1 MVFLQVGSLFALA
14 GVVRAANE
22 GPCDIFE
29 AAATPC
35 VAAHSTVRALYA
47 AYAGPLYEVRR
58 ADDNATFDVMAR
70 AGVADAEAQDDCGAS
85 DCVVSRSSTSRRG
98 ATTRRR
104 RRLRPYPDAPV
115 NATREK
121 LTLGG
126 RSVYSLY
133 FEGGMGYR
141 NDNTSGVAV
150 GDEPGP
156 STWSLGASAASD
168 ERRCVGESRPW
179 RNLESR
185 RRKTSRDPRSPGA
198 TTTTSAADYGNAE
211 TDDNDEGAGTM
222 DAVYFGNANGGLNH
236 GGAGDGRRDGPWIM
250 ADMENAL
257 WGADRVKSNESTI
270 DHDVVTA
277 VVKGDS
283 GAAPGHWA
291 IKGGDAT
298 SGGLATF
305 WDGARAPGY
314 APMKKQGAL
323 LLGVGGDNSNRAV
336 GTFYEGAVVSHYTT
350 DATDA
355 AVQANIVAAG
365 YGK

>member
-70 AGVADAEAQDDCGAS
+70 AGVADAEAQDDFCGAS
-85 DCVVSRSSTSRRG
+85 DCVVSKIF
-98 ATTRRR
+98 
-104 RRLRPYPDAPV
+104 DH
-115 NATREK
+115 
-121 LTLGG
+121 
-126 RSVYSLY
+126 VYSLY

-150 GDEPGP
+150 GDEPE
-156 STWSLGASAASD
+156 TIYMVASGRRAARHYND
-168 ERRCVGESRPW
+168 KCCF
-179 RNLESR
+179 
-185 RRKTSRDPRSPGA
+185 
-198 TTTTSAADYGNAE
+198 DYGNAE

-222 DAVYFGNANGGLNH
+222 EAVYFGNANGGLNH
-236 GGAGDGRRDGPWIM
+236 GGAGDGRRPEFREISAGRAPFGDATLGRSDGPT
-250 ADMENAL
+250 
-257 WGADRVKSNESTI
+257 SPPST
-270 DHDVVTA
+270 TTSSRPWSRA
-277 VVKGDS
+277 TP
-283 GAAPGHWA
+283 APPGHWA

-298 SGGLATF
+298 SGGLAT
-305 WDGARAPGY
+305 GTARAPGY

>member
-1 MVFLQVGSLFALA
+1 M
-14 GVVRAANE
+14 E
-22 GPCDIFE
+22 
-29 AAATPC
+29 
-35 VAAHSTVRALYA
+35 
-47 AYAGPLYEVRR
+47 
-58 ADDNATFDVMAR
+58 
-70 AGVADAEAQDDCGAS
+70 
-85 DCVVSRSSTSRRG
+85 
-98 ATTRRR
+98 
-104 RRLRPYPDAPV
+104 
-115 NATREK
+115 
-121 LTLGG
+121 
-126 RSVYSLY
+126 
-133 FEGGMGYR
+133 
-141 NDNTSGVAV
+141 
-150 GDEPGP
+150 
-156 STWSLGASAASD
+156 
-168 ERRCVGESRPW
+168 
-179 RNLESR
+179 
-185 RRKTSRDPRSPGA
+185 
-198 TTTTSAADYGNAE
+198 
-211 TDDNDEGAGTM
+211 
-222 DAVYFGNANGGLNH
+222 AVYFGNANGGLNH
-236 GGAGDGRRDGPWIM
+236 GGAGDGRRPEFREISTGRRRSAPRPSGDRTVGDGPWIM

-257 WGADRVKSNESTI
+257 WGADRVKSNESVI
-270 DHDVVTA
+270 DHDIVTA